1 MTPELVLVDVALP
14 TPEAL
19 VGPLLRVYPRVSVQV
34 RLLGEGL
41 PTEAGVGAPAQV
53 EPLVLV
59 EVGSRGEA
67 HLALGAL
74 EHVAGLHVH
83 SLLVVDEAV
92 PRSKD
97 LTAGLARE
105 DIRVPVHGGHVG
117 T

>member
-1 MTPELVLVDVALP
+1 MTPELVSVDVALP
-14 TPEAL
+14 APETL

-34 RLLGEGL
+34 HLLGGL

-74 EHVAGLHVH
+74 EHVAGLHVR
-83 SLLVVDEAV
+83 SLLVIDEAV

-97 LTAGLARE
+97 LPAGLARE